1 MGNTII
7 KNIVLGLVLREREE
21 LILQLKLNKFI
32 LNEEENKTT
41 ELIES
46 KMSNKNVEI
55 FYQLGNNFNLQKFQQ
70 QLRSKAHITYHLV
83 ANRAKFLE
91 LDIDSVIETL
101 KGLQTIPQLELRDA
115 ANEWVKSDPDQRW
128 MFFSPTN
135 LITDD

>member
-1 MGNTII
+1 MSK
-7 KNIVLGLVLREREE
+7 KNF
-21 LILQLKLNKFI
+21 K
-32 LNEEENKTT
+32 
-41 ELIES
+41 
-46 KMSNKNVEI
+46 I
-55 FYQLGNNFNLQKFQQ
+55 FYQLGNYFNLQKFQQ

-115 ANEWVKSDPDQRW
+115 ANEWVEYDPDQRW
-128 MFFSPTN
+128 IFISPTN